1 MEKYVR
7 REAIR
12 ASLACA
18 TRIAL
23 AAAIVATFGAGAGAA
38 SAGAATIPAE
48 CSNLQSTIDHVVAV
62 EPKDG
67 EGDVIALNGLCDATN
82 LKSSTGV
89 TLPAGSNFSIE
100 GKLGTTSGF
109 DGAGIAGPL
118 LSNATSTEA
127 GAMTISHLTFEHA
140 KDFSALSIRASR
152 VTLSGDSFLENEE
165 QGASEHAAFVE
176 IGPCPPTG
184 TPAITITGSTFS
196 SNKLILGN
204 NKGGG
209 AGAWLE
215 DACDSRNVLEGNT
228 FEGNTLEA
236 ENTDAAEE
244 LEVTGGGLQFV
255 GGKTQPASVSQ
266 RANVFDSNR
275 IVAPETAALGDYG
288 GGGEWLADA
297 SLLSVDDRFSRN
309 DLAGT
314 RVEGPDSSAWSWGA
328 GLGLDN
334 RNLACNGAELTE
346 STLEDAVVVGNAIG
360 SGTKIDLGGGGIWVS
375 CSHLRVLNSTVTL
388 NTAPYGAGIEG
399 EAYDQLELANSIVAE
414 DSPGEEIAGFAESEG
429 GSLTASFSDVCATA
443 GSSEP
448 LPGAGNICANPLLTD
463 NGNPVS
469 FDVHETA
476 SSPTIDAGS
485 NALVPSGLTTD
496 FFGMPRI
503 LAGRT
508 GCMGSFPAM
517 VDMGAAELQPAVPS
531 CPETAQEQTPATGPA
546 TSNTGLTASAPA
558 TDPTVDKQ
566 APAPGLTHFVSLKLS
581 STGVSLRL
589 SCSSADGKGCS
600 GAIYVTSNETLQGK
614 KVVAVGA
621 SNRTKAP
628 VRIGQASFSM
638 AAGATVTY
646 QVKLNST
653 GLTLLRHF
661 HAFSAW
667 VLANEVMP
675 SDSQVIFFLHDARFS
690 EPKQK
695 HKPKNTKSKKHHG

>member
-1 MEKYVR
+1 MEMTVRVRLAHVSMYVLTV
-7 REAIR
+7 AM
-12 ASLACA
+12 LAV
-18 TRIAL
+18 L
-23 AAAIVATFGAGAGAA
+23 GAGAGAA
-38 SAGAATIPAE
+38 SAGAATVPAE
-48 CSNLQSTIDHVVAV
+48 CSNLQGTIDEVAAV
-62 EPKDG
+62 QDG
-67 EGDVIALNGLCDATN
+67 QGDVIVLDGLCDVGS
-82 LKSSTGV
+82 LGSSSGV
-89 TLPAGSNFSIE
+89 TLPAGSSFSIE
-100 GKLGTTSGF
+100 GKPGTTSGF

-496 FFGMPRI
+496 FFGTTRI
-503 LAGRT
+503 LAGHASCT
-508 GCMGSFPAM
+508 GSFPAV
-517 VDMGAAELQPAVPS
+517 VDMGAAEFEPAAVPP
-531 CPETAQEQTPATGPA
+531 CPAPVQEQTPAPGLSVQEQSHAP
-546 TSNTGLTASAPA
+546 GLTAQ
-558 TDPTVDKQ
+558 KQ
-566 APAPGLTHFVSLKLS
+566 TPAPELTHFVSLKLS
-581 STGVSLRL
+581 STGVTLRL
-589 SCSSADGKGCS
+589 SCSSTNGKGCS
-600 GAIYVTSNETLQGK
+600 GAIYVTSDETLQGK

-621 SNRTKAP
+621 SDRTKAS
-628 VRIGQASFSM
+628 VRIGQASFSL
-638 AAGATVTY
+638 AAGATATF

-653 GLTLLRHF
+653 GLELLHHF

-667 VLANEVMP
+667 VLANEAMP

-690 EPKQK
+690 EPKR
-695 HKPKNTKSKKHHG
+695 KKHR